1 MSATPGARAPIGR
14 ETTVSV
20 AVVGFG
26 TAGGGRL
33 SGYGAVPGVEVTAV
47 VDPSPERRGQAARLL
62 PGGRVFASYEEL
74 AASGDTRVDVVDV
87 CTPPAL
93 HDRLTRAALTA
104 GRHVICEKPVAVRG
118 AQARELI
125 ALARERGRLLFPSH
139 NYGTSPL
146 MRTLRG
152 AIDGGPAE
160 TGATGAT
167 GATGNGADGPGGG
180 IGRLESAT
188 FRILRDRHARG
199 VPGFAPDWRRSAE
212 LAGGGILLD
221 HGTHC
226 VYMALRLFGRA
237 PAKLSC
243 TVERPGGDPGA
254 VDEAARLRLDFGDGT
269 CDIELSWTSGE
280 RSNHYAVSGS
290 DGALSIDDGE
300 VTGRGRAGEWRRSL
314 VSPSKDQTHLEWFA
328 PMYEDFR
335 RVLASPDLWDGPAG
349 EIEDTARIVEAAYAS
364 AASGGR
370 TVPI

>member
-1 MSATPGARAPIGR
+1 MSETYGARAPISR
-14 ETTVSV
+14 EATVSV

-26 TAGGGRL
+26 TAGGARL
-33 SGYGAVPGVEVTAV
+33 SGYAAVPGVEVAAV
-47 VDPSPERRGQAARLL
+47 IDPSPERREQAARLL
-62 PGGRVFASYEEL
+62 PRGRVFASYEEL
-74 AASGDTRVDVVDV
+74 AAGTDTPVDVVDV

-93 HDRLTRAALTA
+93 HDPLTRAALAA

-118 AQARELI
+118 ADARELI

-146 MRTLRG
+146 MRTLREAVG
-152 AIDGGPAE
+152 GGPSQQ
-160 TGATGAT
+160 ATGEEGT
-167 GATGNGADGPGGG
+167 GGV
-180 IGRLESAT
+180 GRLESAT

-199 VPGFAPDWRRSAE
+199 VPGFAPDWRRSAK

-226 VYMALRLFGRA
+226 IYMALRLFGRA
-237 PAKLSC
+237 PVKLSC
-243 TVERPGGDPGA
+243 TVERPEGDPAA
-254 VDEAARLRLDFGDGT
+254 VDEAARLRLYFGDGQ

-290 DGALSIDDGE
+290 AGVLSIDDGE
-300 VTGRGRAGEWRRSL
+300 VTGRTAAGQWRRSL

-335 RVLASPDLWDGPAG
+335 RVLAAPRLWEGPAL

-364 AASGGR
+364 ADAGGR
-370 TVPI
+370 TMPV

>member
-1 MSATPGARAPIGR
+1 MSETPGSRAPIGR
-14 ETTVSV
+14 EATVSV
-20 AVVGFG
+20 AVIGFG

-47 VDPSPERRGQAARLL
+47 VDPSPERREQAARLL
-62 PGGRVFASYEEL
+62 PHGRVFASYEAL
-74 AASGDTRVDVVDV
+74 AASDATDVDVVDV
-87 CTPPAL
+87 CAPPVL
-93 HDRLTRAALTA
+93 HAPLTRAALAA
-104 GRHVICEKPVAVRG
+104 GKHVICEKPVAVRG
-118 AQARELI
+118 AEARELN
-125 ALARERGRLLFPSH
+125 ALARDRGRLLFPSH

-146 MRTLRG
+146 MRTLQQAVG
-152 AIDGGPAE
+152 GGSAGPA
-160 TGATGAT
+160 TAGDGAEDGEGA
-167 GATGNGADGPGGG
+167 GGV
-180 IGRLESAT
+180 GRLESAT

-237 PAKLSC
+237 PGKLSC
-243 TVERPGGDPGA
+243 TVERPGGDPAA
-254 VDEAARLRLDFGDGT
+254 VDEAARLRLDFGDGQ

-280 RSNHYAVSGS
+280 RSNHYSVSGS
-290 DGALSIDDGE
+290 AGVLSIDDGE
-300 VTGRGRAGEWRRSL
+300 VTGRTRAGEWRRSL

-335 RVLASPDLWDGPAG
+335 RVLAAPGLWDRCAR

-364 AASGGR
+364 AAAGGR